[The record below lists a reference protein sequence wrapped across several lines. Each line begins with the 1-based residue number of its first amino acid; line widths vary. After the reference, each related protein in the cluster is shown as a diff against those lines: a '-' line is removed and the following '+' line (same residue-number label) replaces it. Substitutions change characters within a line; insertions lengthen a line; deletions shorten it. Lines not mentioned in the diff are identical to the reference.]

1 MFDKNDLK
9 KVNDNL
15 KAVIQDYERLN
26 SLYTTYYNI
35 SKDILEAYKM
45 RMSFIPFSDWIKVLD
60 MDHSTNE
67 INENTKNLI
76 VTLKTDLKNL
86 ANLCGYTI
94 VDGYGFLPIQ
104 EKENNNKTLLDTQV
118 SQSSRN
124 KNASERPEIYDHGK
138 PLTISHLS
146 EFLRELPPNMEMR
159 IESDSYD
166 FPTDF
171 KVTASWLEDNNVV
184 VYGNPMDD

>member
-118 SQSSRN
+118 SQSSLN